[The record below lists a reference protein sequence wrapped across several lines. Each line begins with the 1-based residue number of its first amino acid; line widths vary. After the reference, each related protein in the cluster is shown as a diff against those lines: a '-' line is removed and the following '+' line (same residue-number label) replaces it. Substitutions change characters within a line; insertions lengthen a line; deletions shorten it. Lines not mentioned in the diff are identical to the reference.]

1 MKTLDFVNQYLYY
14 VDIGLSPRFVPMQMM
29 QNVMTQLPLVG
40 GDAFAHGFFQTIGNW
55 RAVTKRAREAGLL
68 TYSDMRFFG
77 EAAGAGTSNKFL
89 RMLGWPAEQSEK
101 FNRVWGF
108 ASGEYLA
115 KKAGLTGKEALQK
128 AAAIS
133 KQANFGY
140 GLAEKPLIANSPI
153 GGLAYRFRSFS
164 ANYATFL
171 KHLMET
177 EPKKAAEAIA
187 LVIGTAG
194 TAGVPMYSW
203 IREAAAS
210 QGVYLPNVEPLS
222 QVTGLDFGRSVDPV
236 FSAPHTTS
244 DLVDFAAGPFF
255 GPIAKGVTALIG
267 GDEQGQAFA
276 LQRLAGPLIARSVQ
290 GIGELARGG
299 ETRTPTSKDLLT
311 RRDTGTILK
320 SMVGMAPSARQ
331 MRGKLSQDLEIA
343 ERARD
348 PLARREIFQRGRE
361 QGAYNLRKLRS
372 QAKAKV
378 KRSDQQSVV
387 SILLGE

>member
-1 MKTLDFVNQYLYY
+1 
-14 VDIGLSPRFVPMQMM
+14 
-29 QNVMTQLPLVG
+29 
-40 GDAFAHGFFQTIGNW
+40 
-55 RAVTKRAREAGLL
+55 
-68 TYSDMRFFG
+68 MRFFG

-89 RMLGWPAEQSEK
+89 RMAGWAAEQSEK
-101 FNRVWGF
+101 INRVWGF

-140 GLAEKPLIANSPI
+140 GLAEKPLISNAPI
-153 GGLAYRFRSFS
+153 GGLAYRFRSFT
-164 ANYATFL
+164 AHYATFL
-171 KHLMET
+171 KHLIET
-177 EPKKAAEAIA
+177 EPKKAAEALA

-194 TAGVPMYSW
+194 SAGVPMYSW

-210 QGVYLPNVEPLS
+210 QGLYLPNVEPLS
-222 QVTGLDFGRSVDPV
+222 QVTGLDFGRSVDPI
-236 FSAPHTTS
+236 FSVPHTPS
-244 DLVDFAAGPFF
+244 ELVDFAAGPLF
-255 GPIAKGVTALIG
+255 GPLARGTAAFFG

-276 LQRLAGPLIARSVQ
+276 LQRLAGPLISRSAQ
-290 GIGELARGG
+290 GLGELARGG
-299 ETRTPTSKDLLT
+299 ETRTPISKDLLT

-320 SMVGMAPSARQ
+320 SMVGVAPAARQ

-372 QAKAKV
+372 QAKAKI
-378 KRSDQQSVV
+378 KRSDQQSILSV
-387 SILLGE
+387 LLGE